1 MSALPQKRTFNCSI
15 GMSALCQKQT
25 FRLWLRDCL
34 MPRPGCGSPGALLCH
49 YSAPVKKLAATEGL
63 YAHQLCP
70 CQNVGKPRYCRS
82 MGW

>member
-1 MSALPQKRTFNCSI
+1 MAGTPKSTSCPFILGSAA
-15 GMSALCQKQT
+15 G
-25 FRLWLRDCL
+25 LWLAGGFAVSL
-34 MPRPGCGSPGALLCH
+34 QRPC
-49 YSAPVKKLAATEGL
+49 KKLAATEGL